1 MALEFSENAKKEIAA
16 KIDQL
21 PDRRSVLIPALYVA
35 QREFRYI
42 SPEVMEY
49 LATELSLPVSEVRG
63 VATFYTM
70 FNKEP
75 VGKYHIQVCQN
86 LTCSLLGAESL
97 ISHLEKKLGIASG
110 QTTPDGKFSISR
122 VECLGS
128 CGTAP
133 VMQINDEYYENLTV
147 EKIDE
152 ILACL
157 DKEAT

>member
-21 PDRRSVLIPALYVA
+21 PDRRSALIPALYIA
-35 QREFRYI
+35 EREFRYI

-49 LATELSLPVSEVRG
+49 LAAELGLPVSEVRG

-97 ISHLEKKLGIASG
+97 ISYLEKKLGIACG
-110 QTTPDGKFSISR
+110 QTTADGKYSISR

-133 VMQINDEYYENLTV
+133 VMQINDDYYENLTA

-152 ILACL
+152 ILAGL
-157 DKEAT
+157 DKESS

>member
-16 KIDQL
+16 KIGQL
-21 PDRRSVLIPALYVA
+21 PDRRSVLIPALYIA
-35 QREFRYI
+35 QREFQYI
-42 SPEVMEY
+42 SPEVMEC
-49 LATELSLPVSEVRG
+49 LAAELGLPVSEISG

-75 VGKYHIQVCQN
+75 LGKYHIQVCQN

-97 ISHLEKKLGIASG
+97 ISYLEKKLGIACG
-110 QTTPDGKFSISR
+110 QTTADGKFSLSR

-133 VMQINDEYYENLTV
+133 VMQINDDYYENLTA

-152 ILACL
+152 ILAGL
-157 DKEAT
+157 GKEST